1 MKKIIIPILTVLLT
15 ACGGTGAPISQANPS
30 NSSEETAD
38 APSTNNQDSTKTLR
52 LNDLFPRDRLVEVD
66 ITLADKDWDTLRYQ
80 SRNFFEALQ
89 PKRQFEEVDSP
100 YTYVEA
106 TVKIDGV
113 IFPHVGLRKKGF
125 IGSQSTSRPSLKI
138 KLNRTDKKAG
148 IEGLTTLTFN
158 NNKQDNSQMS
168 QFMGYNLFNAAGSP
182 ASRCALAKVTVN
194 GKNLGVYSH
203 VESVKKQLVK
213 RSFGNSKGTLY
224 EGTVVDF
231 HENWEGSFEK
241 KFGKDKPGREHI
253 IKVINALKGGNGDA
267 FFGDKAAGRALVPTS
282 GEHDGEWFKPGFDD
296 SAWTAGKNGAGYE
309 REEGYGSLISDG
321 FDFEEQMYGKAT
333 SLYLRFPFEVDDL
346 EKIKSAASLLLRMK
360 CDDGFVAYINGHE
373 VSRLNAPEVAEWDSA
388 ASGSGND
395 QASMQFSAYDISDH
409 KDKLRKGENILAIHG
424 MNNSERSS
432 DLLFVAELQTNDY
445 DLEKEIWKLIDEE
458 AFYTFWTVEGLL
470 SFWDGYS
477 GNRNNFFVYLNPE
490 TDKFHFLPWGADSM
504 FEKYSPLGVDR
515 RSPRSVRTVGLVAHK
530 LYQIPAVRKKYAT
543 SMKKLIATHWD
554 EDKLLAETERVE
566 AMVDPHL
573 SREQRRKVDYEKIR
587 RFIRNRRA
595 DVEREISGD
604 DMPLW
609 SAAPEPPPVIGGEWG
624 RDRRRGD
631 NDEGEK
637 EKPRNGS
644 AKGKAKA
651 VSFWDAAKTGNIAVL
666 KQHLAKGM
674 DIDAKDEGGGSALGL
689 AALAGQTEA
698 VKFLIEKDADVSFAG
713 GDNNT
718 PLHGAAFLGHV
729 EAAEL
734 LVKAEAKVNAQNV
747 RGETPLDSCAPEWS
761 DEIKGFVD
769 FISAIVGIKTDIE
782 KVRAG
787 RPKVVALLKAN
798 GGKLGAALASSGP
811 GGIWVAAK
819 DGDLAKLKDGLANGA
834 DANGHDT
841 MGITPLS
848 WAAMAGQAEAVQL
861 LIKQGANVN
870 GLNRDG
876 NVPLHGAAFLGQA
889 EIVELLIQHKA
900 DVNLRSSKG
909 ETPLDTVAA
918 EWSEEIQGILQFIAG
933 LLKLEVDVERVQA
946 ARPKIAAILRKNGG
960 LTGESFR

>member
-1 MKKIIIPILTVLLT
+1 MKFDDI
-15 ACGGTGAPISQANPS
+15 
-30 NSSEETAD
+30 
-38 APSTNNQDSTKTLR
+38 
-52 LNDLFPRDRLVEVD
+52 FPRDRVLEVD

-106 TVKIDGV
+106 SVTIDGV
-113 IFPHVGLRKKGF
+113 AFSNVGLRKKGF
-125 IGSQSTSRPSLKI
+125 IGSQSTSRPSIKI
-138 KLNRTDKKAG
+138 KLNHTDKKAG
-148 IEGLTTLTFN
+148 IEGVTILTFN
-158 NNKQDNSQMS
+158 NNNQDNTLMS
-168 QFMGYNLFNAAGSP
+168 QFMGYELFNAAGSP

-194 GKNLGVYSH
+194 GKNLGVYAH
-203 VESVKKQLVK
+203 VESVKKQLAK

-253 IKVINALKGGNGDA
+253 VKVINALKGKGGDV
-267 FFGDKAAGRALVPTS
+267 FFGGKAAGRALAPTS
-282 GEHDGEWFKPGFDD
+282 GEHDGEWFKPDFDD

-309 REEGYGSLISDG
+309 REEGYGPLISDG

-333 SLYLRFPFEVDDL
+333 SLYLRFPFEIEDL
-346 EKIKSAASLLLRMK
+346 EKIKSAPSLLLRMK

-373 VSRLNAPEVAEWDSA
+373 VARLNAPEVAEWDSVA
-388 ASGSGND
+388 TGSGND
-395 QASMQFSAYDISDH
+395 KASMQFSAYDISAH

-530 LYQIPAVRKKYAT
+530 LYQIPAVRKKYAA
-543 SMKKLIATHWD
+543 SMKQLMATHWD

-624 RDRRRGD
+624 RGRGKD
-631 NDEGEK
+631 DDKDSEK
-637 EKPRNGS
+637 DKD
-644 AKGKAKA
+644 AKSTAKTT
-651 VSFWDAAKTGNIAVL
+651 SLWDAARTGNISML
-666 KQHLAKGM
+666 KQLLDKGM
-674 DIDAKDEGGGSALGL
+674 DVNAKDEGGGTALSL
-689 AALAGQTEA
+689 ATLAGHTEA
-698 VKFLIEKDADVSFAG
+698 MEFLIEKDADVNLSGNDGNA
-713 GDNNT
+713 
-718 PLHGAAFLGHV
+718 PLHGAAFLGQEGAAKLLV
-729 EAAEL
+729 EAG
-734 LVKAEAKVNAQNV
+734 AKVNARNNK
-747 RGETPLDSCAPEWS
+747 GETPIDSGAAEWS
-761 DEIKGFVD
+761 EEIQGIVQ
-769 FISAIVGIKTDIE
+769 FISAIVQIKTDVN
-782 KVRAG
+782 KVRDG

-798 GGKLGAALASSGP
+798 GGKLGSDLAAGN
-811 GGIWVAAK
+811 GGLWEAAK
-819 DGDLAKLKDGLANGA
+819 EGDLAKLKAGLANKGA
-834 DANGHDT
+834 DANSHDT

-861 LIKQGANVN
+861 LIKQGADVN
-870 GLNRDG
+870 GRNRDG

-900 DVNLRSSKG
+900 DVNLRSGKG
-909 ETPLDTVAA
+909 ETPLDTVAV
-918 EWSEEIQGILQFIAG
+918 EWSGEIQGILQFIAG
-933 LLKLEVDVERVQA
+933 LLKLEVDVERVEA